1 MKNVGALTVFV
12 LAIMAMSSDAPA
24 QPLAC
29 AVIRP
34 GESAAAVA
42 RRITGHPQNRHEP
55 WFQILDPATS
65 RFVRKDQYGRIRP
78 GWRACVLNEPAQ
90 GEVTRGA
97 AVAAATVHAGFDT
110 LLRAIDDL
118 DSTLV
123 LGGAVAVALLI
134 AVAWPAVDE
143 YVADRRRTLAAMRC
157 FGETFIREFER
168 PLLQA
173 DDPVPPIQ
181 SRLRARA
188 YQRRL
193 EILLAPA
200 GGRRYPNLTD
210 HRKNVEYD
218 VTRILHRLRGEPFVC
233 TSLYAQRQWVVV
245 PFQFD
250 VSSQQAGGK

>member
-42 RRITGHPQNRHEP
+42 RRITGHPQNQHEP

-65 RFVRKDQYGRIRP
+65 RFVRKNQYGRVRP
-78 GWRACVLNEPAQ
+78 GWRACVLNEPAR
-90 GEVTRGA
+90 GDVTRGA
-97 AVAAATVHAGFDT
+97 AVAAATVHSGFDT
-110 LLRAIDDL
+110 LLRAIDRL

-123 LGGAVAVALLI
+123 LWGAVVLLI

-143 YVADRRRTLAAMRC
+143 YVADRQRMLAAMRS

-173 DDPVPPIQ
+173 DDPMPPIR
-181 SRLRARA
+181 SRVRASA

-193 EILLAPA
+193 EILLAPG

-218 VTRILHRLRGEPFVC
+218 VSRILQRLRGQPFVC

-245 PFQFD
+245 PFQFH